1 MKLIFGDSLT
11 SGENNNFVGYVEYL
25 NKMPELKNA
34 LLKNFGV
41 SGTCIGDYSI
51 YPVGANNLI
60 QLLYKNSDQ
69 IKLADSIFLEYGTND
84 ITSLTADYINKS
96 SIEIDLIKCLD
107 YIKQINPD
115 IVIYFILLGDN
126 KVKMA
131 KAQADY
137 INNDYLKSSNVR
149 INGIRWL
156 GNYVNFEKFVKNLD
170 VKIIEL
176 PSLSSEMID
185 TDNMHP
191 NDTGYLKIAE
201 VLKPYIMENN

>member
-51 YPVGANNLI
+51 YPTGSNNLI